1 MSTRSATIVS
11 LSSSCPSRVIRPSA
25 ARARLSFVH
34 DGIIGRTT
42 MMLTYVVRVMAQWRR
57 FNSLLDRL
65 DRMSDRDLAAR
76 GLSRSDVIRHA
87 MEHAER

>member
-1 MSTRSATIVS
+1 
-11 LSSSCPSRVIRPSA
+11 
-25 ARARLSFVH
+25 
-34 DGIIGRTT
+34 

-76 GLSRSDVIRHA
+76 GLSRSDVIRHV